1 MVRRGYVRPTWQQF
15 LMAVVGVAIAAP
27 AFAQA
32 MVKGTV
38 QDDKGQPVEGA
49 KVSIVQQGGTGRKFE
64 TRSDKKG
71 EFVQIGLPSG
81 SYAVTAEKD
90 KLASPP
96 MTVNARVGGPAQ
108 VALVVSAAAGANTK
122 AAQEAAAA
130 LKRTFEEG
138 VAASNAGKHEEAIQ
152 KFQAGISQ
160 NASCADCYNNIGYSY
175 VQLKQYDKAEEA
187 YKKAAEIRPTDASA
201 YSGLANVYNAQ
212 KKFDLAAQASAKATE
227 LGGGAG
233 GAGGGGNAEALF
245 NQGVILWNGGK
256 IPEAK
261 KAFQDAIAADPNHAE
276 AHYQLGMALVNGGD
290 LPGAATEFE
299 TYLKLAPS
307 GPNAA
312 TAKGLLAQL
321 KK

>member
-1 MVRRGYVRPTWQQF
+1 MVRRRYGRPTWQLL
-15 LMAVVGVAIAAP
+15 LMAIIGVAFAAP

-38 QDDKGQPVEGA
+38 QDDKGQAVEGA
-49 KVSIVQQGGTGRKFE
+49 KVIIVQQGGTGRKFE
-64 TRSDKKG
+64 TKTDRKG

-81 SYAVTAEKD
+81 SYAVSAEKD
-90 KLASPP
+90 KLAAPP
-96 MTVNARVGGPAQ
+96 TTVNARVGGPAQ

-122 AAQEAAAA
+122 ASQEAAAL
-130 LKRTFEEG
+130 LKKTFEEG
-138 VAASNAGKHEEAIQ
+138 VAASNAGKHEDAIA
-152 KFQAGISQ
+152 KFQQGISQ

-175 VQLKQYDKAEEA
+175 TQLKQYDKAEEA
-187 YKKAAEIRPTDASA
+187 YKKSSEIRPNDASA
-201 YSGLANVYNAQ
+201 YNGLANVYNAQ

-227 LGGGAG
+227 LGGAAG
-233 GAGGGGNAEALF
+233 GGGGNAEALF

-261 KAFQDAIAADPNHAE
+261 KAFQDAIAANPNHAE

-299 TYLKLAPS
+299 SYLKLAPE

>member
-1 MVRRGYVRPTWQQF
+1 MVRRRFGRPTWQQF
-15 LMAVVGVAIAAP
+15 AMAVVGVAIAAP

-38 QDDKGQPVEGA
+38 RDEKGQLVEGA
-49 KVSIVQQGGTGRKFE
+49 RVTIVQSGGTGRKFE
-64 TRSDKKG
+64 TKTDRKG
-71 EFVQIGLPSG
+71 EFIQIGLPSG
-81 SYAVTAEKD
+81 SYAVAAEKE
-90 KLASPP
+90 KLAAPP
-96 MTVNARVGGPAQ
+96 VNVNARVGAPSE

-122 AAQEAAAA
+122 ASQDAAAA
-130 LKRTFEEG
+130 LKKVFEEG
-138 VAASNAGKHEEAIQ
+138 VAASNAGQHEDAIA
-152 KFQAGISQ
+152 KFQQGVTM

-175 VQLKQYDKAEEA
+175 TQMKQYDKAEEA
-187 YKKAAEIRPTDASA
+187 YKKSSEVRPNDAGA

-227 LGGGAG
+227 LGGGAAG
-233 GAGGGGNAEALF
+233 GGGGNADALF

-261 KAFQDAIAADPNHAE
+261 KAFQDALAANPNHAE

-299 TYLKLAPS
+299 SYLKLAPE

-312 TAKGLLAQL
+312 TAKGLLSQL